1 MNTIK
6 EFMYDENVVR
16 TTVDD
21 DNVLWFVGK
30 DVAKVLGYKNTNAA
44 LSKHV
49 EEEDKNMG
57 SQNMTPYITDSLG
70 RKQYP
75 LYINESGMYSL
86 ILSSKLP
93 SARKFKHWVTSEVLP
108 NIRKHGAHM
117 TDTFMDKV
125 LEDPDTMIKLIQQIK
140 EERAKNAELQD
151 VIQEQAPKVEYAD
164 NVLASEGLMT
174 TTEIAKDFGMSG
186 MRLNKIL
193 SASKVI
199 YKRGGKWYL
208 YSEYEDMGLTK
219 VHVYAPNEDNVS
231 HTLTKWTQRGY
242 KFIVEKLR
250 ELGHEVSTVREFND
264 EDKD

>member
-1 MNTIK
+1 MTEIK
-6 EFMYDENVVR
+6 IIKQQEVLGKGFTMYGTFEEPLFLAKNVAEWIEHSSITMMLKSIDEDEKLKIRPKQSLGLLTNNNEYWFL
-16 TTVDD
+16 TEDGLYE
-21 DNVLWFVGK
+21 VLMQSRKPIAKKFKKEVKQILK
-30 DVAKVLGYKNTNAA
+30 DV
-44 LSKHV
+44 
-49 EEEDKNMG
+49 
-57 SQNMTPYITDSLG
+57 
-70 RKQYP
+70 
-75 LYINESGMYSL
+75 
-86 ILSSKLP
+86 
-93 SARKFKHWVTSEVLP
+93 
-108 NIRKHGAHM
+108 RKHGAHM
-117 TDTFMDKV
+117 TDTFIDKV
-125 LEDPDTMIKLIQQIK
+125 LEDPDSMIKLIQQIK

-250 ELGHEVSTVREFND
+250 DLGHEVSTVREFND

>member
-6 EFMYDENVVR
+6 EFMYDENAVGAM
-16 TTVDD
+16 VDD
-21 DNVLWFVGK
+21 NNVVWFVGN
-30 DVAKVLGYKNTNAA
+30 DVSKTLGYSNYRNAVA
-44 LSKHV
+44 KHV
-49 EEEDKNMG
+49 EEEDKLRTQIEYAG
-57 SQNMTPYITDSLG
+57 QKRTITL
-70 RKQYP
+70 
-75 LYINESGMYSL
+75 INESGMYSL

-125 LEDPDTMIKLIQQIK
+125 LEDPDNMIKLIQQIK

-151 VIQEQAPKVEYAD
+151 VIQEQAPKVEYTD

-186 MRLNKIL
+186 VRLNKIL

-219 VHVYAPNEDNVS
+219 VYVYPPNEDNVS

-250 ELGHEVSTVREFND
+250 DLGHEISTVRDFKD

>member
-6 EFMYDENVVR
+6 EFMYDENAVR
-16 TTVDD
+16 TMVDD

-30 DVAKVLGYKNTNAA
+30 DVAEILGYQRPDNAIRN
-44 LSKHV
+44 HV
-49 EEEDKNMG
+49 DDEDKAMHQISASGQMRNM
-57 SQNMTPYITDSLG
+57 LA
-70 RKQYP
+70 
-75 LYINESGMYSL
+75 INESGMYSL

-151 VIQEQAPKVEYAD
+151 VIQLQAPKVEYAD

-208 YSEYEDMGLTK
+208 YSEYEDIGLTK